1 MSKYLQNTEN
11 HEKDFN
17 NPSGIG
23 MNPPP
28 GVFDI
33 RSPPT
38 L

>member
-1 MSKYLQNTEN
+1 MSKYMQNTEN
-11 HEKDFN
+11 NEKDFS

-23 MNPPP
+23 MMPPP